1 MISVAKMKFLCNA
14 YLLHHIIKQSKYS
27 GFDSIVLLL
36 RYDGDNDHE
45 MRGPPLRY
53 SVKANAMRPS
63 MAKCPFNISASTDII
78 AFDLLFLEIP
88 LNMGI
93 SKATENRTTLPT
105 NSGTPPLPS

>member
-1 MISVAKMKFLCNA
+1 MISVAKMKLLCNA

-27 GFDSIVLLL
+27 GFDSIVLLR

-63 MAKCPFNISASTDII
+63 MAKRPFHISAREDII
-78 AFDLLFLEIP
+78 ACDLLSVETP

-93 SKATENRTTLPT
+93 N
-105 NSGTPPLPS
+105 